1 MSEKRKDIVAV
12 VMAGGRGVRMRP
24 LTDSTPKPLLPVG
37 TKPILEVVICKL
49 RDEGFKKIIITT
61 GYKGRMI
68 ESYFGDGSRYGVEI
82 TYTKETKPL
91 GTVGALTLIP
101 WNIKEPF
108 LVINGDILTDQNLA
122 DFMKYHVEAGTL
134 ITVGIMRYQEKIRFG
149 VVDRDGSI
157 LKAIEEKPELYFDI
171 GAGIYA
177 ISPEVI
183 EQIPPNTFF
192 NFPDLIKKIH
202 KHEKVGCFE
211 VKGFWR
217 DIGREKDF
225 EEVNQDVELLESLG
239 CYKRPSSEEKLPPK
253 VKIPIA
259 SPSLSYEEARACFNV
274 VLSNWVNEGERVTAF
289 ENSVKDYIGCDH
301 AVAFFNGTVALHS
314 LLSALGIGPGD
325 EVIVP
330 SLTFVS
336 TATTVVHVG
345 GRPVFADID
354 PHTFNMDPE
363 DAESRITEKTK
374 AIVVVHYAGQSADMD
389 RFVYMAKKYGL
400 FLIED
405 AAEALGAEYNK
416 TKVGSFGIAGM
427 FSFTPTKNITTGEGG
442 IITTN
447 NRELAEKLRLLKNH
461 GCSEPY
467 HHIMVGYNYR
477 MTEMQGA
484 VGVEQIKKLPA
495 ILERK
500 TGLAD
505 YFSKRLREVQG
516 ITPPT
521 IGEGRNHTYMLYTVK
536 IDPEK
541 CPVSRDVIIEHLQD
555 RGIQARVCFPPLHT
569 QPIFKGRFDPPC
581 PLPVTEE
588 VAGMM
593 LSLPIYS
600 QLEYSQIDYIVESLK
615 TIVGFA
621 ERTKR

>member
-1 MSEKRKDIVAV
+1 MSEKRKSMIAV
-12 VMAGGRGVRMRP
+12 VMAGGKGIRMRP
-24 LTDSTPKPLLPVG
+24 MTNSAPKPLLPVG
-37 TKPILEVVICKL
+37 TKPILDVVVCKL

-68 ESYFGDGSRYGVEI
+68 EAYFGDGSKYGVKI

-101 WNIKEPF
+101 WNIREPF

-122 DFMKYHVEAGTL
+122 DFMKYHVATGDL
-134 ITVGIMRYQEKIRFG
+134 ITVGIRRHREKIRFG

-202 KHEKVGCFE
+202 RHEKVGCFE

-217 DIGREKDF
+217 DIGREKDY
-225 EEVNQDVELLESLG
+225 EEVNQDIALLQSIG
-239 CYKRPSSEEKLPPK
+239 CYSWPSSKQTPSVK
-253 VKIPIA
+253 VPIA

-274 VLSNWVNEGERVTAF
+274 VLSNWVNEGERVKAF
-289 ENSVKDYIGCDH
+289 ENSVKDYLGCDH

-314 LLSALGIGPGD
+314 LLIALGIGPGD

-336 TATTVVHVG
+336 TATTVLHAG

-374 AIVVVHYAGQSADMD
+374 AIVVVHYAGQSADTD
-389 RFVYMAKKYGL
+389 RLVRMAKKHGL

-447 NRELAEKLRLLKNH
+447 DGELAEKLRLLKNH
-461 GCSEPY
+461 GCSVPY
-467 HHIMVGYNYR
+467 HHILVGYNYR

-484 VGVEQIKKLPA
+484 IGVEQTKKLPA
-495 ILERK
+495 IVERK
-500 TGLAD
+500 TRLAD
-505 YFSKRLREVQG
+505 YFSKRLKEVQG

-521 IGEGRNHTYMLYTVK
+521 VRAGRNHTYMLYTVK

-541 CPVSRDVIIEHLQD
+541 CPVSRDVIMEQLHD

-569 QPIFKGRFDPPC
+569 QPIFKGRFDPSR
-581 PLPVTEE
+581 PLTVTEE

-600 QLEYSQIDYIVESLK
+600 QLEYSQIDYMVESLK
-615 TIVGFA
+615 TIVGSA
-621 ERTKR
+621 ERAKR